1 VSRVLIVSGRGDW
14 SAEQVAKQLE
24 GRGCAYSWLD
34 PADFPQRMQVM
45 ARLGHTRL
53 GRGWQGE
60 VQTPDG
66 IFFWEDIS
74 AVFYRRP
81 RDFDM
86 PSAMSGPEQRFARA
100 QARVGLGGVLTSL
113 PVKWINHPSAL
124 ADCEYKPR
132 QLSLAQA
139 VGLRV
144 PATIVTNAPDEV
156 RRFAAEHGDII
167 VKSLAEPI
175 IAEAGSQKAIW
186 TRRVA
191 APEMADLIGLEL
203 TTHLFQEWVP
213 KAYEIRLT
221 VVGERDFAVAIHAHS
236 AAARIDWRT
245 DYDALTYEV
254 IDCPVGIVDRVRDF
268 LSAAGL
274 TYGAFDFIVA
284 ADTDDPAF
292 LENNAVFLE
301 NNAVFFECNAAG
313 QWGWLAQECGLPIAE
328 AIADELIGDDQ

>member
-24 GRGCAYSWLD
+24 VRGSAYSWLD
-34 PADFPQRMQVM
+34 PADFPQRVQVT
-45 ARLGHTRL
+45 ARL

-60 VQTPDG
+60 VETPDG
-66 IFFWEDIS
+66 VFSWEDIS

-86 PSAMSGPEQRFARA
+86 PSAMSGPERRFARA
-100 QARVGLGGVLTSL
+100 QARVGLGGVLASL

-132 QLSLAQA
+132 QLSLAQT

-156 RRFAAEHGDII
+156 RRFAAEQGAII

-186 TRRVA
+186 TRRVTV
-191 APEMADLIGLEL
+191 PELADLAGLEL
-203 TTHLFQEWVP
+203 TTHLFQEWIP
-213 KAYEIRLT
+213 KAYEVRMT
-221 VVGERDFAVAIHAHS
+221 VVGKRDFAVTIHAHS

-254 IDCPVGIVDRVRDF
+254 IDCPTEVSERAHTF

-274 TYGAFDFIVA
+274 SYGAFDFIVT
-284 ADTDDPAF
+284 ADTEDY
-292 LENNAVFLE
+292 VFL
-301 NNAVFFECNAAG
+301 ECNAAG
-313 QWGWLAQECGLPIAE
+313 QWGWLAQECGLPIAG
-328 AIADELIGDDQ
+328 AIADELIGDDR

>member
-1 VSRVLIVSGRGDW
+1 V
-14 SAEQVAKQLE
+14 QVTA
-24 GRGCAYSWLD
+24 
-34 PADFPQRMQVM
+34 
-45 ARLGHTRL
+45 RL

-60 VQTPDG
+60 VETPDG
-66 IFFWEDIS
+66 AFCWEDIS

-86 PSAMSGPEQRFARA
+86 PSAMSGPKQRFARA
-100 QARVGLGGVLTSL
+100 QARVGLGGVLASL

-132 QLSLAQA
+132 QLSIAQT

-144 PATIVTNAPDEV
+144 PATIITNAPDEV
-156 RRFAAEHGDII
+156 RRFAAEQRNII
-167 VKSLAEPI
+167 IKSLAEPI

-186 TRRVA
+186 TRQVTA
-191 APEMADLIGLEL
+191 SELADLTGLEL
-203 TTHLFQEWVP
+203 TTHLFQEWIP
-213 KAYEIRLT
+213 KAYEIRMT
-221 VVGERDFAVAIHAHS
+221 VVGKRDFAVAIHAHS

-254 IDCPVGIVDRVRDF
+254 IECPMGIADRVHAF
-268 LSAAGL
+268 LSATGL

-284 ADTDDPAF
+284 ADTEDY
-292 LENNAVFLE
+292 VFL
-301 NNAVFFECNAAG
+301 ECNAAG

-328 AIADELIGDDQ
+328 AIADELIGDDR

>member
-1 VSRVLIVSGRGDW
+1 MSQVLIVSGRGDW

-24 GRGCAYSWLD
+24 ARGCAYSWLD
-34 PADFPQRMQVM
+34 PADFPQRVRVT
-45 ARLGHTRL
+45 ARLGHDL
-53 GRGWQGE
+53 GRGWRGE
-60 VQTPDG
+60 VETPDG
-66 IFFWEDIS
+66 VFSWEEIS

-100 QARVGLGGVLTSL
+100 QARVGLGGVLASL
-113 PVKWINHPSAL
+113 PAKWINHPSAL

-144 PATIVTNAPDEV
+144 PATIVTNVADEV
-156 RRFAAEHGDII
+156 RRFAAEQGDII

-191 APEMADLIGLEL
+191 AAELANLTGLEL
-203 TTHLFQEWVP
+203 TTHLFQELIP
-213 KAYEIRLT
+213 KAYDIRLT
-221 VVGERDFAVAIHAHS
+221 VVGKRDFAVAIHAHS
-236 AAARIDWRT
+236 PAARIDWRT
-245 DYDALTYEV
+245 DYDALIYEV
-254 IDCPVGIVDRVRDF
+254 IDCPAGITDRVHAF

-274 TYGAFDFIVA
+274 TYGAFDFIVT
-284 ADTDDPAF
+284 ADTEDYIF
-292 LENNAVFLE
+292 L
-301 NNAVFFECNAAG
+301 ECNAAG
-313 QWGWLAQECGLPIAE
+313 QWGWLAEACGLPIAE
-328 AIADELIGDDQ
+328 AIADELIGDNR

>member
-1 VSRVLIVSGRGDW
+1 VPGEPPSLKRARALLPYPARRPTRPFPSVLMSARPNTLGR
-14 SAEQVAKQLE
+14 A
-24 GRGCAYSWLD
+24 
-34 PADFPQRMQVM
+34 ADFPRRVQVT
-45 ARLGHTRL
+45 ARLGHASL

-66 IFFWEDIS
+66 TFCWEDIS

-100 QARVGLGGVLTSL
+100 QARIGLGGVLASL
-113 PVKWINHPSAL
+113 PVKWMNHPSTV

-132 QLSLAQA
+132 QLSLAQT

-156 RRFAAEHGDII
+156 RRFAAEQGDII

-186 TRRVA
+186 TRRVT
-191 APEMADLIGLEL
+191 APELADLTGLEL
-203 TTHLFQEWVP
+203 TTHLFQERIP

-221 VVGERDFAVAIHAHS
+221 VVGKRDFAVAIHAHS
-236 AAARIDWRT
+236 TAARIDWRT

-254 IDCPVGIVDRVRDF
+254 IDCPAGIANRVRDF

-284 ADTDDPAF
+284 ADTDDPVF
-292 LENNAVFLE
+292 LEDNAVFL
-301 NNAVFFECNAAG
+301 ECNAAG

-328 AIADELIGDDQ
+328 AIADELIGDD